1 MDNRLLLGGAIPL
14 ALAAWVAL
22 GYLVFTTPPLLPYR
36 IAFLALLLV
45 ASAASAVPVTLSLNR
60 RFATLYRGRDQVR
73 VLRQSLWVGGFVVLC
88 AWLRMEHSLTW
99 AAALVFLGVFGL
111 LELLWAGRE

>member
-1 MDNRLLLGGAIPL
+1 MGSRLLSGGAITL
-14 ALAAWVAL
+14 ALMAWAGL
-22 GYLVFTTPPLLPYR
+22 AYLLLTTPPALPYR

-45 ASAASAVPVTLSLNR
+45 ASAGSAVPVVLSLNR
-60 RFATLYRGRDQVR
+60 RFASFGRGRDQVR

-88 AWLRMEHSLTW
+88 AWLQMERSLTW